1 MGKKRRIFTNPK
13 KFGSKYFEF
22 LDNLDGTDDNV
33 ISSTRVT
40 PTIRTLGLADNGDR
54 TIKVTAQMFGSGS
67 AINDMQILITKTG
80 SVALASPV
88 VSSERPS
95 PNASSRGYLYTSSA
109 PAVLDNSGNIF
120 VLPAGTAQVKCT
132 VYDNG
137 NPGTLNTSTII
148 LEEAITVGSA
158 PIGLTSTMLS
168 GALQGNSGDS
178 WNGSAALS
186 INLDAIIGTGAQ
198 HGSGSG
204 VGSSDTY
211 NPKDNQHGY
220 SISVS
225 GAVNGAQT
233 LENSGSLNGH
243 SDSGAIELIAAG
255 DVETLTPETL
265 TVTFTPLDV
274 NDNPSSDE
282 AVTFDITV
290 VD

>member
-1 MGKKRRIFTNPK
+1 MGKKRRILTNPK
-13 KFGSKYFEF
+13 KFGKKYFEF
-22 LDNLDGTDDNV
+22 LDNLDGTDDNQ
-33 ISSTRVT
+33 IRSSIV
-40 PTIRTLGLADNGDR
+40 PLTIRTLNLADNGDR
-54 TIKVTAQMFGSGS
+54 TIKIS
-67 AINDMQILITKTG
+67 AELYGDASSDPRIKYTLIMTGGVSANVAGAENIAVSSTG
-80 SVALASPV
+80 STGFVLAS
-88 VSSERPS
+88 S
-95 PNASSRGYLYTSSA
+95 L
-109 PAVLDNSGNIF
+109 PALQDSTGPI
-120 VLPAGTAQVKCT
+120 VLPAGKTKVRATLFEQS
-132 VYDNG
+132 D
-137 NPGTLNTSTII
+137 PGTNI
-148 LEEAITVGSA
+148 LVVNEDITVGPA

-204 VGSSDTY
+204 VGSSDAY

-274 NDNPSSDE
+274 NDDPSSDE